1 MTLLRGQHEA
11 DELAVG
17 ASRSAEDREGRAL
30 IVGLG
35 SRLPAEDNVTLEPVW
50 RRQLRREQ

>member
-1 MTLLRGQHEA
+1 MRGQHEA

-35 SRLPAEDNVTLEPVW
+35 SRLPAEDNVTLEPVR